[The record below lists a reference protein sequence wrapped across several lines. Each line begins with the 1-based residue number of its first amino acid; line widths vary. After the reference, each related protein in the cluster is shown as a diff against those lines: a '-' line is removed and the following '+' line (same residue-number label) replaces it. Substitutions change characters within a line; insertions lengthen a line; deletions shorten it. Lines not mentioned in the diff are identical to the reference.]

1 MMTHYEK
8 WVSYKTI
15 VNKDTRRFLRLW
27 VQTLL
32 PSVVTTVL
40 YFVIFGYA
48 LGGMLKTEHN
58 IGYASFIAPG
68 LIMLAMVNSSFSG
81 TSFSFFLAKFN
92 KTIDEIIV
100 SPTPL
105 WLVLIAYMSIGVVR
119 GVLTSLIVAGIS
131 WLFTGFHLYSFFLTF
146 LLLLLTGLI
155 FSCVGI
161 ISAIYSDNFDQVSV
175 LPNFVL
181 TPLIYLGGVFYSISR
196 LPEVWKYLSMC
207 NPIYYIVNA
216 FRYALLGVQTDH
228 LLGSMLA
235 IVGMIVVFFIIAVK
249 LFDSKVGVRP

>member
-1 MMTHYEK
+1 MMTHHEK

-15 VNKDTRRFLRLW
+15 VAKDTKRALRLW

-40 YFVIFGYA
+40 YFLIFGYA
-48 LGGMLKTEHN
+48 LGGMIKTEH
-58 IGYASFIAPG
+58 GLSYASFIAPG
-68 LIMLAMVNSSFSG
+68 LIMLAMVNSAFSG

-92 KTIDEIIV
+92 KTIDEIII

-105 WLVLIAYMSIGVVR
+105 WLVLIGYMSIGIIR
-119 GVLTSLIVAGIS
+119 GLITACIVGVIS
-131 WLFTGFHLYSFFLTF
+131 WFFTGFHVHSFALTT
-146 LLLLLTGLI
+146 LLLVMTGLI

-161 ISAIYSDNFDQVSV
+161 ISAIYSDNFDQVSI

-181 TPLIYLGGVFYSISR
+181 TPLIYLGGVFYSVTR
-196 LPEVWKYLSMC
+196 LPEAWKYLSMA

-216 FRYALLGVQTDH
+216 FRYALLGINNGHVNAS
-228 LLGSMLA
+228 L
-235 IVGMIVVFFIIAVK
+235 IVIAVMIVAFFLLAVK

>member
-1 MMTHYEK
+1 MMTHHEK

-15 VNKDTRRFLRLW
+15 VSKDTKRFLRLW

-32 PSVVTTVL
+32 PSVITTVL

-48 LGGMLKTEHN
+48 LGGMLKTEHHVN
-58 IGYASFIAPG
+58 YASFIAPG

-105 WLVLIAYMSIGVVR
+105 WLVLAGYMSIGIVR
-119 GVLTSLIVAGIS
+119 GIVTSIIVAFIA
-131 WLFTGFHLYSFFLTF
+131 WFFTDFHMYSFLLTA
-146 LLLLLTGLI
+146 LLLVLTGLI

-161 ISAIYSDNFDQVSV
+161 ISAIYSDNFDQVSI

-181 TPLIYLGGVFYSISR
+181 TPLIYLGGVFYSIDR
-196 LPEVWKYLSMC
+196 LPGLWKYLSMC

-216 FRYALLGVQTDH
+216 FRYALLGIHTDYLFES
-228 LLGSMLA
+228 LLV
-235 IVGMIVVFFIIAVK
+235 IVAMIVVFFTVAVK